1 MRSGELLIY
10 KGDFVDVDPNVRYS
24 IEDFDEKEYFLF
36 RAGENIHDRN
46 NVKSMFGMAMEL
58 LVEGYNLV
66 KVKYDFRMNGAISVM
81 SDDKKEVKFI
91 DSADKVAIIGK
102 DKIKPYLNK
111 SVKIYY
117 VVRKKEIAD
126 LGTATV
132 VHDYLTENML
142 MHRGIVVKN
151 GCHYL
156 LTEEQINHIDK
167 LVYGLDLRKHYDK
180 ENPQIFAYFAKFDR

>member
-46 NVKSMFGMAMEL
+46 DAKSMFGMAMEL

-81 SDDKKEVKFI
+81 SDDKKEVKLYTNNEI
-91 DSADKVAIIGK
+91 TAIIDFYRIIQK
-102 DKIKPYLNK
+102 TSKNYYE
-111 SVKIYY
+111 IY
-117 VVRKKEIAD
+117 I
-126 LGTATV
+126 
-132 VHDYLTENML
+132 
-142 MHRGIVVKN
+142 
-151 GCHYL
+151 
-156 LTEEQINHIDK
+156 
-167 LVYGLDLRKHYDK
+167 
-180 ENPQIFAYFAKFDR
+180 